1 MKGTEMNYLQNTSYI
16 FMPFTYG
23 DGRQFKNIQ
32 GILNESRSWTQFH
45 DEIKYMLKFVADK
58 IDSKNNSDACLCFHY
73 RLNMD
78 SREQYGLGEADD
90 WFSTEAHLFQ
100 GRQEVIRFQ
109 ILDVQLYCF
118 STGIGLLAFH
128 LHFASNDPYWIAN
141 AQYYL
146 KKVSRESISLREN
159 EKFTFLDLS
168 RKVIEELNRERQPE
182 FFFYANASTERANF
196 FTFLEVPDMKNYQR
210 QLFYLR
216 RCYSEGFLYI
226 QDDEKN
232 SEEIF
237 RPSKDITWGISPE
250 AGVCLACTQMDR
262 KKFLQNTFYPNFNAQ
277 YLFMYVLLLHQK
289 YVLYQ
294 FLTEIGVSRYND
306 LEMLEEYRRRLYDF
320 ETDFVFSYITEVP
333 QYQELYDKVAQ
344 SFALREMFEDVHEP
358 LNSLADV
365 RREAAEEEQKKREI
379 GVNRALLILSVLSFF
394 SALMDSF
401 QFVESFFGLFSSV
414 FVVRFIQYSCV
425 FGISLVAVWTVKNL
439 VGAKISEIQS
449 KKKQTRNKD
458 RTSDYN

>member
-1 MKGTEMNYLQNTSYI
+1 MSKGIEMNYLQNTSYI

-23 DGRQFKNIQ
+23 DGKQFKNIQ
-32 GILNESRSWTQFH
+32 RILNGSKSWTLVH

-58 IDSKNNSDACLCFHY
+58 IDSRNNGDACLCFHY
-73 RLNMD
+73 QLNED
-78 SREQYGLGEADD
+78 SREQFGLGEARD
-90 WFSTEAHLFQ
+90 WFSTAPHLFQ
-100 GRQEVIRFQ
+100 EKPVSIRFQ
-109 ILDVQLYCF
+109 ILGVQLYCF
-118 STGIGLLAFH
+118 STGIGLLAFE

-146 KKVSRESISLREN
+146 KKVSRESLSRQEN

-168 RKVIEELNRERQPE
+168 RKLIEELKQERQQQ

-196 FTFLEVPDMKNYQR
+196 FTFLEVPDMKNYQK

-237 RPSKDITWGISPE
+237 RPSKDIMWGISPE
-250 AGVCLACTQMDR
+250 AGVCLVCTKMDR
-262 KKFLQNTFYPNFNAQ
+262 KEFLQNTFYPNFNAQ

-306 LEMLEEYRRRLYDF
+306 LEMLEEYRQRLYDF
-320 ETDFVFSYITEVP
+320 ETDFVFSYVTEVP
-333 QYQELYDKVAQ
+333 QYQELYDRVAQ
-344 SFALREMFEDVHEP
+344 SFALRRLFEDVHEP

-365 RREAAEEEQKKREI
+365 RREAAEEEQEKREL
-379 GVNRALLILSVLSFF
+379 GVNRALLILSVFSFF
-394 SALMDSF
+394 SVLMDSF
-401 QFVESFFGLFSSV
+401 QFVESFFGLFSSM
-414 FVVRFIQYSCV
+414 FVVRLIQYICV
-425 FGISLVAVWTVKNL
+425 LGIGVVAVWTVKNL
-439 VGAKISEIQS
+439 IGAKISEIRS
-449 KKKQTRNKD
+449 KKKHE
-458 RTSDYN
+458 SFL